1 MEVPRRVG
9 AAASLSIVIFVLA
22 ACDEPGA
29 PPGCGYGDGGRPV
42 AGSFLSWN
50 VYLGASV
57 RPLILADSTEWPA
70 IVEAGFEQVLQT
82 NFAERATAIAGR
94 IDAVDPDLIGLQEV
108 AHWLVQSPGDEA
120 TTNPTPAT
128 ETVADFLAILLS
140 ALEARGLAYDAV
152 VVTTNV
158 DIELPSASG
167 DDVRF
172 KDRDVILARTGVAT
186 LNPQSGDF
194 RARFSFAGIT
204 VVRGWASIDAV
215 IDGDTVR
222 FTTTHLETEELE
234 RLLGL
239 QRDQVNELLATWC
252 DANLPLVVTGDFNS
266 DPRDTTTAAYGALT
280 GAGFVDAW
288 SAAGTGTPGF
298 TCCQSADLSNATSA
312 LSQRVDQ
319 VFFRG
324 AARVID
330 AALLGAD
337 PGERTP
343 SGLWPSDHAG
353 VFATLRPLPPGR
365 RAR

>member
-1 MEVPRRVG
+1 MVADSVKERVG
-9 AAASLSIVIFVLA
+9 ALASLSIAIFLA

-29 PPGCGYGDGGRPV
+29 PPNCEYGDPVRPV
-42 AGSFLSWN
+42 TGSFLSWN
-50 VYLGASV
+50 VYLGAAV
-57 RPLILADSTEWPA
+57 QPLFLADSTEWPA
-70 IVEAGFEQVLQT
+70 LVEAGFQQVVQT
-82 NFAERATAIAGR
+82 NFTERATAIADR

-108 AHWLVQSPGDEA
+108 AHWLVQSPGDA
-120 TTNPTPAT
+120 STTHPTPAT
-128 ETVADFLAILLS
+128 ETAADFLAILLS

-172 KDRDVILARTGVAT
+172 QDRDVILARSGVAT
-186 LNPQSGDF
+186 LNPRSGDF
-194 RARFSFAGIT
+194 RARFSFGGIT

-215 IDGDTVR
+215 IAGDTVR

-234 RLLGL
+234 RRFGL

-252 DANLPLVVTGDFNS
+252 DAALPLVVTGDFNS
-266 DPRDTTTAAYGALT
+266 DPRDTTTAAYDALT
-280 GAGFVDAW
+280 SAGFVDAW
-288 SAAGTGTPGF
+288 SAAGTPGY
-298 TCCQSADLSNATSA
+298 TCCQPADLTNATSA
-312 LSQRVDQ
+312 LSRRVDQ

-324 AARVID
+324 AARVLD
-330 AALLGAD
+330 VALLGAD

-343 SGLWPSDHAG
+343 AGLWPSDHAG

-365 RAR
+365 LAR

>member
-1 MEVPRRVG
+1 MGVPGRV
-9 AAASLSIVIFVLA
+9 AAAARLSIVIFVLA

-29 PPGCGYGDGGRPV
+29 PPGCGYGDDARPV

-57 RPLILADSTEWPA
+57 QPLILADTSEWPA
-70 IVEAGFEQVLQT
+70 IVEAGFQQVLQT
-82 NFAERATAIAGR
+82 DFAERAMAIAGR

-108 AHWLVQSPGDEA
+108 AHWLVQSPGDES

-140 ALEARGLAYDAV
+140 ALEARGLTYEAV
-152 VVTTNV
+152 VVNTNV

-167 DDVRF
+167 NDVRF
-172 KDRDVILARTGVAT
+172 KDRDVILARTGVVT
-186 LNPQSGDF
+186 LAPRSGAF
-194 RARFSFAGIT
+194 QARFSIAGIT

-215 IDGDTVR
+215 IDGDTLR
-222 FTTTHLETEELE
+222 FITTHLETEELE

-252 DANLPLVVTGDFNS
+252 DAKLPLVVAGDFNS

-280 GAGFVDAW
+280 SAGFVDAW
-288 SAAGTGTPGF
+288 SAAGTGGPGF
-298 TCCQSADLSNATSA
+298 TCCQSADLRNATSA
-312 LSQRVDQ
+312 LSGRVDQ

-324 AARVID
+324 AASVID

-337 PGERTP
+337 PAERTP

-353 VFATLRPLPPGR
+353 VFATLRALPLGR
-365 RAR
+365 WAR

>member
-1 MEVPRRVG
+1 MVVPRLG
-9 AAASLSIVIFVLA
+9 AAVHVSLAFVALT
-22 ACDEPGA
+22 ACGEPGA
-29 PPGCGYGDGGRPV
+29 PLGCVYGDVARPV
-42 AGSFLSWN
+42 AGAFLTWN

-57 RPLILADSTEWPA
+57 QPLFRADPTEWPA
-70 IVEAGFEQVLQT
+70 IVEAGFQQVLQT
-82 NFAERATAIAGR
+82 NFAERATAIAAR
-94 IDAVDPDLIGLQEV
+94 IEAAHPDVIGLQEV
-108 AHWLVQSPGDEA
+108 AQWLVQSPGDQS
-120 TTNPTPAT
+120 TIHPTPAT

-140 ALEARGLAYDAV
+140 ALEARGLAYEPV
-152 VVTTNV
+152 VVHSNV
-158 DIELPSASG
+158 DVELASANG

-186 LNPQSGDF
+186 VNPQSGGF
-194 RARFSFAGIT
+194 RARVSFAGIT

-222 FTTTHLETEELE
+222 FVTTHLETEELE
-234 RLLGL
+234 RLFGL
-239 QRDQVNELLATWC
+239 QQGQVNELLATWC
-252 DANLPLVVTGDFNS
+252 DATLPLVVAGDFNS

-280 GAGFVDAW
+280 SAGFVDAW

-298 TCCQSADLSNATSA
+298 TCCQSADLKNPTSA

-324 AARVID
+324 AARVTD

-337 PGERTP
+337 PSERTP

-353 VFATLRPLPPGR
+353 VFVALRPLPLVR
-365 RAR
+365 SAR